1 VGACALGEGPGGT
14 LLDCPFSHPEREQ
27 AVKVIVGLGNPG
39 LQYERT
45 RHNAGF
51 LAIDRLARAHARDAI
66 AKARFNAA
74 CVDAEISGEKC
85 LLMKPTTFMNL
96 SGRAVAEAIRFYK
109 LVPMKDLLVLVDDVA
124 LPVGAIRLR
133 ADGSAGGHNGLS
145 DIERSLG
152 TWVYPRCRIGIGAK
166 PAQMIQSDWVL
177 SRFTPEE
184 QPDLDRAIE
193 QASAATA
200 LFVEKGITAAMNR
213 FNTRITEPD
222 RNAGGTVQRN
232 PAGNPTGNPAGKQ
245 EGPSSGESPGDGGRG
260 GGGAGVPRGAPE

>member
-1 VGACALGEGPGGT
+1 M
-14 LLDCPFSHPEREQ
+14 
-27 AVKVIVGLGNPG
+27 KVIVGLGNPG

-51 LAIDRLARAHARDAI
+51 LAIDRLARTHAPGAI

-74 CVDAEISGEKC
+74 CLDAEIAGEKC
-85 LLMKPTTFMNL
+85 LLMKPTTYMNL

-109 LVPMKDLLVLVDDVA
+109 LVPMSDLLVLVDDVA

-184 QPDLDRAIE
+184 QPDLDRSIE
-193 QASAATA
+193 QASAATE
-200 LFVEKGITAAMNR
+200 LFIEKGIAAAMNR

-222 RNAGGTVQRN
+222 RNTGGIGQR
-232 PAGNPTGNPAGKQ
+232 NPTGNPAGRPAGKPAGKPEGKQ
-245 EGPSSGESPGDGGRG
+245 EGPSGESPEGGG
-260 GGGAGVPRGAPE
+260 SGGGAGVPRGAPES